1 MAFWRLGITGG
12 FLAGAIWAPL
22 WQLLVCV
29 ALIIGSDVQI
39 ELQMGPAFITG
50 IIMGAFAT
58 LYKPSNTKIYFSV
71 GILLYALLLFLCSF
85 GEPFGSLLTD
95 NYWRMIVSLMIIST
109 LSFISSM
116 CCAIGT

>member
-58 LYKPSNTKIYFSV
+58 LYKPNNAKIYF
-71 GILLYALLLFLCSF
+71 F
-85 GEPFGSLLTD
+85 GRYSTIRF
-95 NYWRMIVSLMIIST
+95 III
-109 LSFISSM
+109 FM
-116 CCAIGT
+116 FVWGAFWKPAYR